1 MPEFRI
7 DVLDSTVDPP
17 HVLFESPT
25 RTELLGSAAALARA
39 LYERRYADGHAE
51 DLVRVRYDD
60 ATVLIY
66 SYLDHVDGLTGGVP
80 GLLEGLACIKG

>member
-25 RTELLGSAAALARA
+25 RTQLLGSAAALARA
-39 LYERRYADGHAE
+39 LYERRYASGHAE
-51 DLVRVRYDD
+51 NLVRVRYDD
-60 ATVLIY
+60 KTVLIY
-66 SYLDHVDGLTGGVP
+66 SYLDHVDGSTGGVP
-80 GLLEGLACIKG
+80 GLLEKLSRMK

>member
-25 RTELLGSAAALARA
+25 RTQLLGSAAALARA
-39 LYERRYADGHAE
+39 LYERRYAGGHAE
-51 DLVRVRYDD
+51 NLVRVRYDD
-60 ATVLIY
+60 KTVLIY
-66 SYLDHVDGLTGGVP
+66 SYLDHVDGSTGGVP
-80 GLLEGLACIKG
+80 GLLEKLACMK